1 MDFVKP
7 AEMAKAM
14 SDSGVVRAELSVR
27 DMLVRGMMAGAILG
41 IATSLAITGAVQT
54 GVPFAGAIIFPVG
67 FVMIVCLGLELC
79 TGNFGILG
87 LSFMEG
93 RIGFAPMMRNF
104 GWSFLGN
111 LIGSLLYAVLLVIA
125 LTNFWHTG
133 AEANPVAKK
142 ILEIAQA
149 KTLAYEAF
157 GTAGMITSFVKAM
170 LCNWMVCLGVTM
182 SMMSTSTFGKI
193 FGAWLP
199 VFLFFAQGFEHA
211 VVNMFVIPAGMMLGA
226 PVSFEQW
233 WAWNQIPVTLG
244 NFVGGVLFIS
254 LAWYLTYRPQAAAA
268 RRTKAAPVSAAMAT
282 R

>member
-54 GVPFAGAIIFPVG
+54 GVAFAGAIIFPVG

-93 RIGFAPMMRNF
+93 RVGFAPMMRNF

-133 AEANPVAKK
+133 ADANPVAKK
-142 ILEIAQA
+142 ILDIAQA
-149 KTLAYEAF
+149 KTLTYEEL
-157 GTAGMITSFVKAM
+157 GTAGMITCFVKAM

-193 FGAWLP
+193 LGAWLP

-226 PVSFEQW
+226 QVSFEQW

-254 LAWYLTYRPQAAAA
+254 LAWYLTYRP
-268 RRTKAAPVSAAMAT
+268 KAALRRSEAAPASAAMAT

>member
-7 AEMAKAM
+7 ADMAKAM
-14 SDSGVVRAELSVR
+14 SDSGVMRAELLVR
-27 DMLVRGMMAGAILG
+27 DMIVRGMMAGALLG
-41 IATSLAITGAVQT
+41 IATSLALTAAVQT
-54 GVPFAGAIIFPVG
+54 GVPLVGAIVFPVG

-79 TGNFGILG
+79 TGNFGILA

-104 GWSFLGN
+104 AWGFLGN
-111 LIGSLLYAVLLVIA
+111 LIGSLLYALLLVIA

-133 AEANPVAKK
+133 ADANPVARK
-142 ILEIAQA
+142 IVEIAQT
-149 KTLAYEAF
+149 KTTAYEAL
-157 GTAGMITSFVKAM
+157 GTAGMITVFVKAM

-193 FGAWLP
+193 LGGWLP
-199 VFLFFAQGFEHA
+199 ILLFFAQGFEHA
-211 VVNMFVIPAGMMLGA
+211 VVNMFMIPAGMMLGA

-254 LAWYLTYRPQAAAA
+254 LAWYLTYRPQAV
-268 RRTKAAPVSAAMAT
+268 RRHAEAPSAVVAT

>member
-7 AEMAKAM
+7 VEMAKAM
-14 SDSGVVRAELSVR
+14 SDSGVVRAQLPVR

-41 IATSLAITGAVQT
+41 IATSLAVTAAVQT
-54 GVPFAGAIIFPVG
+54 GVPFAGALVFPVG

-79 TGNFGILG
+79 TGNFGILA
-87 LSFMEG
+87 LASMEG
-93 RIGFAPMMRNF
+93 RIGLKPMMRNF

-111 LIGSLLYAVLLVIA
+111 LIGSLLYALLLVIA

-133 AEANPVAKK
+133 ADANPVAKK
-142 ILEIAQA
+142 ILDIAQA
-149 KTLAYEAF
+149 KTLAYENL
-157 GTAGMITSFVKAM
+157 GTAGMITCFVKAM

-182 SMMSTSTFGKI
+182 AMMSTSTFGKI

-199 VFLFFAQGFEHA
+199 VLLFFAQGFEHA
-211 VVNMFVIPAGMMLGA
+211 VVNMFMIPAGMMLGA
-226 PVSFEQW
+226 PISFEQW

-254 LAWYLTYRPQAAAA
+254 LAWYLTYRPQAVAASRVEAAPASAAIAA
-268 RRTKAAPVSAAMAT
+268 R
-282 R
+282 

>member
-14 SDSGVVRAELSVR
+14 SDSGVMRAELPVR
-27 DMLVRGMMAGAILG
+27 DVLVRGMMAGAILG
-41 IATSLAITGAVQT
+41 IATSLAVTAAVQT
-54 GVPFAGAIIFPVG
+54 GVPFTGALIFPVG

-79 TGNFGILG
+79 TGNFGILA
-87 LSFMEG
+87 LSSMEG
-93 RIGFAPMMRNF
+93 RVGLKPMMRNF

-111 LIGSLLYAVLLVIA
+111 LIGSLLYALLLVIA

-133 AEANPVAKK
+133 VEANPVAKK
-142 ILEIAQA
+142 ILDIAQA
-149 KTLAYEAF
+149 KTLAYENL
-157 GTAGMITSFVKAM
+157 GTAGMITCFVKAM

-199 VFLFFAQGFEHA
+199 VLLFFAQGFEHA
-211 VVNMFVIPAGMMLGA
+211 VVNMFMIPAGMMLGA
-226 PVSFEQW
+226 PISFEQW

-254 LAWYLTYRPQAAAA
+254 LAWYLTYRPRAVVASRVEAAPAAAA
-268 RRTKAAPVSAAMAT
+268 MAA

>member
-7 AEMAKAM
+7 AEMAKTM
-14 SDSGVVRAELSVR
+14 SDSGVLRAELPVR
-27 DMLVRGMMAGAILG
+27 DMIVRGMMAGALLG
-41 IATSLAITGAVQT
+41 IATSLALTAAVQT
-54 GVPFAGAIIFPVG
+54 GVPLVGAIVFPVG

-79 TGNFGILG
+79 TGNFGILA

-93 RIGFAPMMRNF
+93 RIGLAPMMRNF
-104 GWSFLGN
+104 AWGFLGN
-111 LIGSLLYAVLLVIA
+111 LIGSLLYALLLVIA

-133 AEANPVAKK
+133 ADANPVAKK
-142 ILEIAQA
+142 IVEIAQA
-149 KTLAYEAF
+149 KTIAYEAI
-157 GTAGMITSFVKAM
+157 GSAGLITAFVKAM

-182 SMMSTSTFGKI
+182 LMMSTSTFGKTL
-193 FGAWLP
+193 GAWLP
-199 VFLFFAQGFEHA
+199 ILLFFAQGFEHA
-211 VVNMFVIPAGMMLGA
+211 VVNMFMIPAGMMLGA

-254 LAWYLTYRPQAAAA
+254 LAWYLTYRPQAV
-268 RRTKAAPVSAAMAT
+268 RRHAEAPTSAAVAT

>member
-7 AEMAKAM
+7 AEMAKTM
-14 SDSGVVRAELSVR
+14 SDAGVLRAELPVR
-27 DMLVRGMMAGAILG
+27 DMIVRGMMAGALLG
-41 IATSLAITGAVQT
+41 IATSLALTAAVQT
-54 GVPFAGAIIFPVG
+54 GVPLVGAIVFPVG

-79 TGNFGILG
+79 TGNFGILA

-93 RIGFAPMMRNF
+93 RIGLAPMMRNF
-104 GWSFLGN
+104 AWGFLGN
-111 LIGSLLYAVLLVIA
+111 LIGSLLYALLLVIA

-133 AEANPVAKK
+133 ADANPVAKK
-142 ILEIAQA
+142 IVEIAQA
-149 KTLAYEAF
+149 KTTAYEAI
-157 GTAGMITSFVKAM
+157 GTAGLITAFVKAM

-193 FGAWLP
+193 LGAWLP
-199 VFLFFAQGFEHA
+199 ILLFFAQGFEHA
-211 VVNMFVIPAGMMLGA
+211 VVNMFMIPAGMMLGA

-254 LAWYLTYRPQAAAA
+254 LAWYLTYRPQAVRRHAEAPTAAA
-268 RRTKAAPVSAAMAT
+268 VAT

>member
-7 AEMAKAM
+7 AEMAKTM
-14 SDSGVVRAELSVR
+14 SDAGVLRAELPVR
-27 DMLVRGMMAGAILG
+27 DMIVRGMMAGALLG
-41 IATSLAITGAVQT
+41 IATSLALTAAVQT
-54 GVPFAGAIIFPVG
+54 GVPLVGAIVFPVG

-79 TGNFGILG
+79 TGNFGILA

-93 RIGFAPMMRNF
+93 RIGLAPMMRNF
-104 GWSFLGN
+104 AWGFLGN
-111 LIGSLLYAVLLVIA
+111 LIGSLLYALLLVIA

-133 AEANPVAKK
+133 ADANPVAKK
-142 ILEIAQA
+142 IVEIAQA
-149 KTLAYEAF
+149 KTTAYEAI
-157 GTAGMITSFVKAM
+157 GSAGLITAFVKAM

-193 FGAWLP
+193 LGAWLP
-199 VFLFFAQGFEHA
+199 ILLFFAQGFEHA
-211 VVNMFVIPAGMMLGA
+211 VVNMFMIPAGMMLGA

-254 LAWYLTYRPQAAAA
+254 LAWYLTYRPQAV
-268 RRTKAAPVSAAMAT
+268 RRHAEAPTSAAVAT

>member
-93 RIGFAPMMRNF
+93 RVGFGPMMRNF

-133 AEANPVAKK
+133 ADANPVAKK
-142 ILEIAQA
+142 IIDITQA
-149 KTLAYEAF
+149 KTLAYETLGA
-157 GTAGMITSFVKAM
+157 AGMITCFVKAM

-199 VFLFFAQGFEHA
+199 IFLFFAQGFEHA
-211 VVNMFVIPAGMMLGA
+211 VVNMFMIPAGMMLGA

-244 NFVGGVLFIS
+244 NFVGGVL
-254 LAWYLTYRPQAAAA
+254 
-268 RRTKAAPVSAAMAT
+268 
-282 R
+282 

>member
-1 MDFVKP
+1 MDYVKP
-7 AEMAKAM
+7 AEMAAAM
-14 SDSGVVRAELSVR
+14 SDSGVQRAQLSIT
-27 DMLVRGMMAGAILG
+27 DMLVRGMMSGAILG

-54 GVPFAGAIIFPVG
+54 GVPFVGALVFPVG

-87 LSFMEG
+87 LSFLDG
-93 RIGFAPMMRNF
+93 RVGFAPMMRNF
-104 GWSFLGN
+104 AWGFVGN
-111 LIGSLLYAVLLVIA
+111 LLGSVLYALLLVIA
-125 LTNFWHTG
+125 LSNAWHTPPAG
-133 AEANPVAKK
+133 VAQK
-142 ILEIAQA
+142 IIDIASA
-149 KTLAYEAF
+149 KTIAYEAL
-157 GTAGMITSFVKAM
+157 GSAGMLTVFVKAM

-182 SMMSTSTFGKI
+182 AMMSTSTFGKI
-193 FGAWLP
+193 LGAWLP

-233 WAWNQIPVTLG
+233 WVWNQIPVTLG

-254 LAWYLTYRPQAAAA
+254 VAWYLTYRPRAQGEPA
-268 RRTKAAPVSAAMAT
+268 RTQAPVGAAVRA

>member
-7 AEMAKAM
+7 ADMAKAM
-14 SDSGVVRAELSVR
+14 SDSGVLRAELSVR
-27 DMLVRGMMAGAILG
+27 DMMVRGMMAGALLG
-41 IATSLAITGAVQT
+41 IATSLALTGATQT

-79 TGNFGILG
+79 TGNFGILA

-93 RIGFAPMMRNF
+93 RVGLAPMMRNF
-104 GWSFLGN
+104 AWGFLGN
-111 LIGSLLYAVLLVIA
+111 LIGSLLYALLLVIA

-133 AEANPVAKK
+133 ADANPVAKK
-142 ILEIAQA
+142 IVEITQA
-149 KTLAYEAF
+149 KTTAYEAL
-157 GTAGMITSFVKAM
+157 GTAGLITCFVKAM

-193 FGAWLP
+193 LGAWLP
-199 VFLFFAQGFEHA
+199 IFLFFAQGFEHA
-211 VVNMFVIPAGMMLGA
+211 VVNMFMIPAGMLLGA

-233 WAWNQIPVTLG
+233 WVWNQIPVTLG
-244 NFVGGVLFIS
+244 NFVGGVLFVS
-254 LAWYLTYRPQAAAA
+254 LAWYLTYRPQAA
-268 RRTKAAPVSAAMAT
+268 RRPAEAPASAAVAT

>member
-7 AEMAKAM
+7 ADMAKAM
-14 SDSGVVRAELSVR
+14 SDSGVMRAELPVR
-27 DMLVRGMMAGAILG
+27 DMIVRGMMAGALLG
-41 IATSLAITGAVQT
+41 IATSLALTAATQT
-54 GVPFAGAIIFPVG
+54 GVPLVGAIVFPVG

-79 TGNFGILG
+79 TGNFGILA

-104 GWSFLGN
+104 AWGFLGN
-111 LIGSLLYAVLLVIA
+111 LIGSLLYALLLVIA

-133 AEANPVAKK
+133 ADANPVARK
-142 ILEIAQA
+142 IVEIAQT
-149 KTLAYEAF
+149 KTTAYEVL
-157 GTAGMITSFVKAM
+157 GTAGMITCFVKAM

-182 SMMSTSTFGKI
+182 SMMSTSTVGKI

-199 VFLFFAQGFEHA
+199 IFLFFAQGFEHE
-211 VVNMFVIPAGMMLGA
+211 VVNMFMIPAGMMLGA

-233 WAWNQIPVTLG
+233 WVWNQIPVTLG

-254 LAWYLTYRPQAAAA
+254 LAWYLTYRPQAV
-268 RRTKAAPVSAAMAT
+268 RRQAEAPASAVVAS

>member
-7 AEMAKAM
+7 AEMAKTM
-14 SDSGVVRAELSVR
+14 SDAGVLRAELPVR
-27 DMLVRGMMAGAILG
+27 DMIVRGMMAGALLG
-41 IATSLAITGAVQT
+41 IATSLALTAAVQT
-54 GVPFAGAIIFPVG
+54 GVPLVGAIVFPVG

-79 TGNFGILG
+79 TGNFGILA

-104 GWSFLGN
+104 AWGFLGN
-111 LIGSLLYAVLLVIA
+111 LIGSLLYALLLVIA

-133 AEANPVAKK
+133 ADANPVAKK
-142 ILEIAQA
+142 IVEIAQA
-149 KTLAYEAF
+149 KTTAYEAI
-157 GTAGMITSFVKAM
+157 GSAGLITAFVKAM

-193 FGAWLP
+193 LGAWLP
-199 VFLFFAQGFEHA
+199 ILLFFAQGFEHA
-211 VVNMFVIPAGMMLGA
+211 VVNMFMIPAGMMLGA

-254 LAWYLTYRPQAAAA
+254 LAWYLTYRPQAV
-268 RRTKAAPVSAAMAT
+268 RRHAEAPTSAAVAT

>member
-7 AEMAKAM
+7 TEMAAAM
-14 SDSGVVRAELSVR
+14 SDSGVVRAQLSIR
-27 DMLVRGMMAGAILG
+27 DMMVRGMMSGALLG

-79 TGNFGILG
+79 TGNFGILA
-87 LSFMEG
+87 LSFMEN

-104 GWSFLGN
+104 AWGFIGN
-111 LIGSLLYAVLLVIA
+111 LVGSVIYAFLLVIA
-125 LTNFWHTG
+125 LTNLWHTP
-133 AEANPVAKK
+133 PVGVAQR
-142 ILEIAQA
+142 IIEITQA
-149 KTLAYEAF
+149 KTTFYQTL
-157 GTAGMITSFVKAM
+157 GTAGMVTCFVKAM

-199 VFLFFAQGFEHA
+199 IFLFFAQGFEHA
-211 VVNMFVIPAGMMLGA
+211 VVNMFMIPAGMMLGA

-233 WAWNQIPVTLG
+233 WVWNQIPVTLG

-254 LAWYLTYRPQAAAA
+254 VAWYLTYRPAAVAPARAAA
-268 RRTKAAPVSAAMAT
+268 TPAAGVVAV

>member
-93 RIGFAPMMRNF
+93 RVGFAPMMRNF

-133 AEANPVAKK
+133 ADANPVAKK
-142 ILEIAQA
+142 ILDIAQA
-149 KTLAYEAF
+149 KTLTYEEL
-157 GTAGMITSFVKAM
+157 GTAGMITCFVKAM

-193 FGAWLP
+193 LGAWLP

-254 LAWYLTYRPQAAAA
+254 LAWYLTYRP
-268 RRTKAAPVSAAMAT
+268 KAALRRSEAAPASAAMAT